1 MLRLHEE
8 LLLKIETKL
17 QNSMV
22 HPDARAMCLNMLK
35 SGILQTSDSL
45 GDIELNTVAEKA
57 TSTSRLS
64 KEFFGFGR
72 SKKHR
77 LTTTAGEAADVANL
91 FEHMVRGSSYP

>member
-1 MLRLHEE
+1 MRLHEE

-22 HPDARAMCLNMLK
+22 HPGVRAMCLNMLK
-35 SGILQTSDSL
+35 SGILQTFDSL
-45 GDIELNTVAEKA
+45 GDIELDTVAEKA

-64 KEFFGFGR
+64 KESFGFRR

-91 FEHMVRGSSYP
+91 FEHMVRGSSNP